1 MAFTRGQ
8 QDPESG
14 LYRWTD
20 GNGAEKWAGA
30 DGSYAADDR
39 TANVNDAPTPSY
51 GSPWANDR
59 TGWDPENADALF
71 DRYARSEAGAVGSQ
85 TLAAL
90 RANGVSDQAAIDAL
104 WKGAS
109 ESANPNWAG
118 GSPTGIMRGIWQHAG
133 ILDKIDTPQLRAAQG
148 REDHDIWAG
157 QQKNGDDGFGAI
169 LGMAAIAAGIYF
181 GVGALG
187 AEAAM
192 ANAGYEGLASA
203 GLSGGASGY
212 TATNAFAGPSLL
224 DSVASKFTP
233 ENIAVQAGKTAVSS
247 VVLNALAPEQ
257 SGLIQAPSTYGYT
270 APKVAAPVQGASDI
284 PSFATAINKFQPI
297 FNRTA

>member
-20 GNGAEKWAGA
+20 GSGAEKWAGA

-39 TANVNDAPTPSY
+39 TVNVNDAPAPSY
-51 GSPWANDR
+51 GSPWANDK
-59 TGWDPENADALF
+59 TGWDPANADALF
-71 DRYARSEAGAVGSQ
+71 DKYARSEAGAVGSQ

-90 RANGVSDQAAIDAL
+90 REHGVSDQAAIDAL

-133 ILDKIDTPQLRAAQG
+133 ILDKVDSAQLRAAQG
-148 REDHDIWAG
+148 KEDHDIWAG
-157 QQKNGDDGFGAI
+157 QQKNDDFGFGGV
-169 LGMAAIAAGIYF
+169 LGLAALAAGIYF
-181 GVGALG
+181 GVGAAGG
-187 AEAAM
+187 AMMGAGEGALSAAEFA
-192 ANAGYEGLASA
+192 ANAGVGQAALE
-203 GLSGGASGY
+203 
-212 TATNAFAGPSLL
+212 PSLL
-224 DSVASKFTP
+224 QTVASKFTP
-233 ENIAVQAGKTAVSS
+233 EGIAKQVGETAVKSAVS
-247 VVLNALAPEQ
+247 NAMAPEQ
-257 SGLIQAPSTYGYT
+257 PGLIQRAGTYGYNPAAVR
-270 APKVAAPVQGASDI
+270 APTTGAGDV
-284 PSFATAINKFQPI
+284 PTFASALNRFQPI